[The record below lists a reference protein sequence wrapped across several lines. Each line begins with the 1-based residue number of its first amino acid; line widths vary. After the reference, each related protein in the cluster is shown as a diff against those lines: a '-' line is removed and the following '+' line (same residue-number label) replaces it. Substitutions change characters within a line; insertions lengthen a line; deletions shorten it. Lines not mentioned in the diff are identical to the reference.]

1 MEGDGFMVVR
11 TTRSNGYRYVSWYE
25 LDVAR
30 LSTFMSDMIQR
41 GERFEI
47 LEVHHGPWP
56 RGAAGDA
63 CTRWQA
69 HFETINQEGEEQ

>member
-11 TTRSNGYRYVSWYE
+11 TTRNGYKWVSWYK
-25 LDVAR
+25 LGVAR

-47 LEVHHGPWP
+47 LEVHRGPWP
-56 RGAAGDA
+56 RGAASDA
-63 CTRWQA
+63 CTRWQI
-69 HFETINQEGEEQ
+69 HFEHGEGDDV